1 MNNGDVAIEYLTGFS
16 EGDLDRIKRVLADG
30 FEFNGPFLSGKSAEE
45 YIKTLEADP
54 PEKSLFKIISMFYR
68 DDEVC
73 IIYRF
78 EKPGVVADMAQLFK
92 FEAGKIS
99 KSKLIF
105 DSRLFT

>member
-1 MNNGDVAIEYLTGFS
+1 MNNRDVAIEYLTGFS
-16 EGDLDRIKRVLADG
+16 EGDLDKIKRVLADG
-30 FEFNGPFLSGKSAEE
+30 FEFNGPFYSGSSAVD
-45 YIKTLEADP
+45 YVRMLASDP
-54 PEKSLFKIISMFYR
+54 PDKSSFKIISMFDC

-99 KSKLIF
+99 KSLLIF
-105 DSRLFT
+105 DSKQFN